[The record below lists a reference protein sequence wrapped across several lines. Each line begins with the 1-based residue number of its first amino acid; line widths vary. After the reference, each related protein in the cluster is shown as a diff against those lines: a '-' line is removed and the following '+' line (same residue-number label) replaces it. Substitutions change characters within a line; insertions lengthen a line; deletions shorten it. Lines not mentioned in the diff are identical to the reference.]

1 MKKSRLLS
9 FMASAALAMT
19 SLGAAGFG
27 ASAVAG
33 DVQPKTGEGS
43 LHSVTITPADE
54 NTHTYEAY
62 QLFKGELTEQADG
75 TKVMTKIEWG
85 ASIPDEKVTK
95 LQTVI
100 AGKEEATNV
109 VKSALTAYTPALATP
124 YKAPEFAEFITANKA
139 TSGFAEALA
148 DIFNE
153 VLTAAPASAAYQ
165 TTTSNV
171 FDKNGTTGLSTG
183 YYLIKDADGSQNGK
197 NAAYTDFIL
206 KVVDDVTVASKSEVP
221 TIDKKIKVGDDL
233 KTGDTASIG
242 DTITYQLNSKVPAM
256 TGYDPAN
263 GDKYF
268 FIVSDTMCQGLTFD
282 KTSVAITINGAP
294 YTDFYV
300 KTADGT
306 GNNKLTDTSKTFEI
320 VFKNFIS
327 QKTNAGKDIV
337 ITYNA
342 VLNDQCNRTTEGNPN
357 SVDLTYSNNPNQKYQ
372 GTTGTPDE
380 PNSGEK
386 DVMGITP
393 PSLTKVYT
401 TGIRI
406 KKVDEKGAPLP
417 GAKFILKGNS
427 ANKVFTSATTF
438 TEAADGAYYLLNNGS
453 YTQTPPEDSTK
464 SQYAVDGDNNYKRFN
479 MTTTDTAETS
489 TVVPA
494 SGLEAT
500 VDSNGYLIFS
510 GLGDGSYTIQETEAP
525 AGYNLDP
532 TEYTFVIGS
541 NPTKDAPNWTV
552 DGAAATPSETN
563 GWTVITKEVT
573 NKKGIILPA
582 TGGIGTVI
590 FYVVGSLL
598 IGAAGVLFVTK
609 RKKTAKEK

>member
-1 MKKSRLLS
+1 MKKSRLFS
-9 FMASAALAMT
+9 FMASAALAVT

-27 ASAVAG
+27 ASAAAG
-33 DVQPKTGEGS
+33 DVQPKEGTGS

-54 NTHTYEAY
+54 KTHTYEAY
-62 QLFKGELTEQADG
+62 QLFKGELTEQADE

-85 ASIPDEKVTK
+85 ASIPAEKVTK

-100 AGKEEATNV
+100 AGKETNV
-109 VKSALTAYTPALATP
+109 VKTALTAYTPALATP
-124 YKAPEFAEFITANKA
+124 YEASAFADFITANKA

-171 FDKNGTTGLSTG
+171 FDKEGTTGLSTG
-183 YYLIKDADGSQNGK
+183 YYLIKDKDGTQNGE

-268 FIVSDTMCQGLTFD
+268 FIVSDTMCQGLTFKND
-282 KTSVAITINGAP
+282 VTITIDGTP
-294 YTDFYV
+294 YTGFYV
-300 KTADGT
+300 KTKGDDDHPLPADST
-306 GNNKLTDTSKTFEI
+306 KTFEI
-320 VFKNFIS
+320 VFENFIA
-327 QKTNAGKDIV
+327 QKSKAGKDIV
-337 ITYNA
+337 ITYTA
-342 VLNDQCNRTTEGNPN
+342 ELNDQCDRTTTGNPN
-357 SVDLTYSNNPNQKYQ
+357 SVNLTYSNNPNQKYQ

-380 PNSGEK
+380 PNSAEK

-393 PSLTKVYT
+393 NQITKVYT

-500 VDSNGYLIFS
+500 VDSNGYLVFS

>member
-1 MKKSRLLS
+1 
-9 FMASAALAMT
+9 
-19 SLGAAGFG
+19 
-27 ASAVAG
+27 
-33 DVQPKTGEGS
+33 
-43 LHSVTITPADE
+43 SVTITPADE

-62 QLFKGELTEQADG
+62 QLFKGELTEQADE

-85 ASIPDEKVTK
+85 ASIPAEKVTK

-100 AGKEEATNV
+100 AGKEATNV

-124 YKAPEFAEFITANKA
+124 YEASAFADFITANKA

-171 FDKNGTTGLSTG
+171 FDKEGTTGLSTG
-183 YYLIKDADGSQNGK
+183 YYLIKDKDGTQNGE

-256 TGYDPAN
+256 TGYDPDK

-268 FIVSDTMCQGLTFD
+268 FIVSDTMCQGLTFKND
-282 KTSVAITINGAP
+282 VTITIDGTP
-294 YTDFYV
+294 YTGFYV
-300 KTADGT
+300 KTKGDDDHPLPADST
-306 GNNKLTDTSKTFEI
+306 KTFEI
-320 VFKNFIS
+320 VFENFVA
-327 QKTNAGKDIV
+327 QKSKAGKDIV
-337 ITYNA
+337 ITYTA
-342 VLNDQCNRTTEGNPN
+342 ELNDQCDRTTTGNPN

-380 PNSGEK
+380 PNSDEK

-406 KKVDEKGAPLP
+406 LKLDQDGKVLAGTQR
-417 GAKFILKGNS
+417 AKFTITGEKLNRVVTVKTVFAQDDAVEYYKLKDGTYTKTPS
-427 ANKVFTSATTF
+427 TETT
-438 TEAADGAYYLLNNGS
+438 ADKYES
-453 YTQTPPEDSTK
+453 TTQKYKKSTQDDTTIQDSK
-464 SQYAVDGDNNYKRFN
+464 
-479 MTTTDTAETS
+479 
-489 TVVPA
+489 TVTVE
-494 SGLEAT
+494 GT
-500 VDSNGYLIFS
+500 VDDNGYVIFS
-510 GLGDGSYTIQETEAP
+510 GLGDGTYKIRETYAP
-525 AGYNLDP
+525 DGYNLDP
-532 TEYTFVIGS
+532 NEYTITIGS
-541 NPTKDAPNWTV
+541 NPTKDGPEWSP
-552 DGAAATPSETN
+552 ATPGEDN
-563 GWTVITKEVT
+563 DYTVATQNVT